1 MLDNN
6 SKKILKYLI
15 NNATI
20 SNPKDIYTIIFKID
34 NLDYKTIKYSLNY
47 LIDKKLVELSD
58 MTSDGKKIYYFPT
71 NDGFMYFKSLRKDKF
86 NKYWFPIITSVI
98 SYILGLITDLILL
111 SQK

>member
-1 MLDNN
+1 MLEDY

-20 SNPKDIYTIIFKID
+20 NNPIDIFTIFTTNK
-34 NLDYKTIKYSLNY
+34 LDYKVAKNSLNY
-47 LIDKKLVELSD
+47 LINKKLVELSD
-58 MTSDGKKIYYFPT
+58 KTSNGKKIFYFPT
-71 NDGFMYFKSLRKDKF
+71 NDGVMYFKSLRKDKF

>member
-1 MLDNN
+1 MLDDN

-20 SNPKDIYTIIFKID
+20 NNPKDIYTIFTIN
-34 NLDYKTIKYSLNY
+34 NLDYKTAKHTLNY
-47 LIDKKLVELSD
+47 LIDKKLVELSN

-71 NDGFMYFKSLRKDKF
+71 NDGLMYFKSLRKDKF